1 LDVDKN
7 TIVAIRLA
15 TIHIVNQEIG
25 MTNEPPVLL
34 NEQILAISKL
44 TGQMRT
50 SLQTVRGSLP
60 PNTLEGLSNLESMLF
75 RVSKQVTLIEEERSK
90 LLALSTTTQAVNSS
104 LELDEVLQLVMD
116 TIVRLTEA
124 ERGFLMLR
132 DADGKMITHVAR
144 NWEQESI
151 NPNEFAISR
160 TIIQRVI
167 DSGQPVLTTNAQEDP
182 RFGGQESIVAYN
194 LRSILCVP
202 LTVKGELIGV
212 IYADNR
218 IRSGI
223 FKEADKELLTI
234 FANQAAIA
242 IENARLFASVRLTLA
257 EVTELKNLMD
267 NIFASIASGVL
278 TADVQDQITLCNRAA
293 ESILGQSNAKL
304 VGQRLDEA
312 FPLELQAHLASVRDT
327 DTAVV
332 GLEITHNHPQLGA
345 QDWRLNLSPLKDA
358 NHTTHGVAIVVDD
371 MTEHNK
377 LQAQRRL
384 LERMVSPAV
393 LDQINP
399 DSLQIGGQ
407 LRDITVLFADI
418 RGFTSYSENRP
429 PEELVA
435 VLNRYLA
442 AGADAVLAQEGTVD
456 KFLGDAVMAWFN
468 APLPQAD
475 HSLRAVRAAL
485 ALKAAVEAL
494 HAELPPEAHLSF
506 GVGIHYGEA
515 VLGWIGTEK
524 RLEYTA
530 IGDSVNTAKRIQE
543 NSARGQILMT
553 REVYERV
560 KDQVEANACTPLH
573 VKGKSEAVE
582 VYEVVGLK

>member
-1 LDVDKN
+1 
-7 TIVAIRLA
+7 
-15 TIHIVNQEIG
+15 
-25 MTNEPPVLL
+25 MTNELPILL

-50 SLQTVRGSLP
+50 SLQAVRSGLP

-75 RVSKQVTLIEEERSK
+75 RLSKQVSLIEEERSK
-90 LLALSTTTQAVNSS
+90 LLALATTTQAVNSS

-116 TIVRLTEA
+116 TIVRLTGS

-132 DADGKMITHVAR
+132 DSQGQMVTHVAR

-167 DSGQPVLTTNAQEDP
+167 DSGEPVLTTNAQEDP
-182 RFGGQESIVAYN
+182 RFGGQESVVAYN

-202 LTVKGELIGV
+202 LKAKAELIGV

-223 FKEADKELLTI
+223 FKEADKDLLTI

-242 IENARLFASVRLTLA
+242 IENGRLFASVRLTLA

-278 TADVQDQITLCNRAA
+278 TADVKDQITLCNRAA
-293 ESILGQSNAKL
+293 ESILGQSNANL
-304 VGQRLDEA
+304 VGQNLDEA
-312 FPLELQAHLASVRDT
+312 FPLELQAHLASVRKT
-327 DTAVV
+327 DKAVV
-332 GLEITHNHPQLGA
+332 GLEITHNHPQFGTK
-345 QDWRLNLSPLKDA
+345 DWRLNLSPLKDA
-358 NHTTHGVAIVVDD
+358 NHTTQGVAIVVDD

-377 LQAQRRL
+377 LEAQRRL

-399 DSLQIGGQ
+399 DSLQVGGQ

-418 RGFTSYSENRP
+418 RGFTSYSEKRSP
-429 PEELVA
+429 AELVA

-442 AGADAVLAQEGTVD
+442 AGAEAVLAQEGTVD

-475 HSLRAVRAAL
+475 HSMRAVRAAL
-485 ALKAAVEAL
+485 ALKSAVEAL
-494 HAELPPEAHLSF
+494 HVELPPEAHLSF

-515 VLGWIGTEK
+515 VLGWIGNEK

-543 NSARGQILMT
+543 NAAMSQILISK
-553 REVYERV
+553 EAYQRV
-560 KDQVEANACTPLH
+560 KDQVEVKPCTSLH
-573 VKGKSEAVE
+573 VKGKSEPVD
-582 VYEVVGLK
+582 VYELVGLK